1 MVKVAIRRHRA
12 QLSLNGY
19 ENTRWLVM
27 TAAALAAF
35 FGFQLVDQ
43 YIFGP

>member
-1 MVKVAIRRHRA
+1 MVKVVIKRHCA
-12 QLSLNGY
+12 QLSIDRY
-19 ENTRWLVM
+19 EKTRWLVM

-35 FGFQLVDQ
+35 LGFQLVDQ